1 MAAPSPIQSSPER
14 EVDLLLARLLAAPHT
29 HGRSEDPCALDCPSC
44 ARPFLVPG
52 QVRGIVADERVALEA
67 ECANC
72 GWNDTIERSDQDLQS
87 LDLEL
92 DRAFADL
99 LWALEVVWT
108 ANETAAIARFADALD
123 AGHILPEDF

>member
-1 MAAPSPIQSSPER
+1 MAPTPSQLSPEG

-29 HGRSEDPCALDCPSC
+29 HGRSEERCALDCPSC
-44 ARPFLVPG
+44 GQPFLVPG
-52 QVRGIVADERVALEA
+52 QVRGIVGVERVALDA

-72 GWNDTIERSDQDLQS
+72 GWNDTIERTDRDLQS
-87 LDLEL
+87 LDVEL

-99 LWALEVVWT
+99 LWALEIVWS
-108 ANETAAIARFADALD
+108 ANEHAAIARFADALD